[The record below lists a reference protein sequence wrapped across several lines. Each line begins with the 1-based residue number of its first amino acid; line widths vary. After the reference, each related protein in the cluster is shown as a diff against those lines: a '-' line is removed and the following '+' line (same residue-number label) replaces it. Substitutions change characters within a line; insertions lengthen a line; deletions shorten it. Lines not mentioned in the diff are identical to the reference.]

1 MSREL
6 KGAEATIEGWLTSK
20 VFKSRSERMRRGSER
35 DVLLPDSARMAQAK
49 VFTAAM
55 RDVARA
61 GVLWAGGPHAK
72 QKQSTF
78 SKVGEGDRTFDLCH
92 TGDGHLLGLI
102 NGGIRN
108 TCGCAQPRHAEIFD
122 RGRMLGLLAVTL
134 SVGSRGSVLG
144 LVLDRGRF
152 QGSDQAFCI
161 ATFDASGD
169 VRAESHVP
177 ALSRTSYLR
186 HRLGAPTTAEGLLM
200 RNMHADAFETTV
212 GFPGAL
218 TYITEQLPLI
228 GEYLT
233 DLGRCPHGLC

>member
-6 KGAEATIEGWLTSK
+6 KGAEATIQGRLTSRA
-20 VFKSRSERMRRGSER
+20 FKPRSERMRRGSER
-35 DVLLPDSARMAQAK
+35 DVLLTDRARSGLAK

-61 GVLWAGGPHAK
+61 GVLWAGGPLAE
-72 QKQSTF
+72 QKQLTF
-78 SKVGEGDRTFDLCH
+78 SKVGEGDRAFDLCH

-102 NGGIRN
+102 NGSIRN

-134 SVGSRGSVLG
+134 SVGSSGPVLG
-144 LVLDRGRF
+144 LILDRGRF
-152 QGSDQAFCI
+152 QGPDQAFCI

-169 VRAESHVP
+169 VRAEAHVP

-200 RNMHADAFETTV
+200 RNVHADVFETTV

-218 TYITEQLPLI
+218 TYISERLPLL